1 MVRRR
6 KGEGQLVRAIQRSEG
21 EFANGEGSEEKYNLF
36 FKSRTTIGIN
46 KSDTVIELLS
56 WYNVH
61 Q

>member
-6 KGEGQLVRAIQRSEG
+6 KGEGQLVRAIQR
-21 EFANGEGSEEKYNLF
+21 SEEKYNLF